1 MKRSRLKIL
10 APFLLAALAGETF
23 ASNYLYMQR
32 IKGIVPVE
40 WTEAAPY
47 FSDWHNIGGVYG
59 CTNWSP
65 DPMTITIGRSFTQA
79 ADDCKQDQQ
88 RTGQN
93 RELEIHSGD
102 LRYIGDP
109 FTENQTIPASAS
121 RAAIGALESWAA
133 IDPAYTEWVNTGAIY
148 GCTNWSP
155 SPETVTVGQA
165 FTQTGDCKQDQ
176 TRSRQDREREA
187 TTGEVRSV
195 GAATSES
202 RTTPADSTRQ
212 AVGTKETW
220 AATTP
225 TYTSWV
231 DSGSVTGCTNWSPA
245 TSTVTA
251 GQAFT
256 QTASDCDQA
265 QVRTRQERQVETTT
279 GAIRNLGAPV
289 TESRTVTAS
298 STRQAVGTKQSW
310 VAIAPT
316 YSAWANSG
324 DVHSCTSWTPST
336 ATVMRGMEFIQ
347 RRTCYQTQVR
357 TIQNRE
363 QEQTTGAIRNTT
375 SSQESRS
382 ISVDESRKNYGT
394 KSGGPR

>member
-10 APFLLAALAGETF
+10 APCLLAALAGETF

-40 WTEAAPY
+40 WTQAAPY
-47 FSDWHNIGGVYG
+47 VSDWHNIGGVYG

-121 RAAIGALESWAA
+121 RAAIGTL
-133 IDPAYTEWVNTGAIY
+133 
-148 GCTNWSP
+148 
-155 SPETVTVGQA
+155 
-165 FTQTGDCKQDQ
+165 
-176 TRSRQDREREA
+176 
-187 TTGEVRSV
+187 
-195 GAATSES
+195 
-202 RTTPADSTRQ
+202 
-212 AVGTKETW
+212 ETW

-231 DSGSVTGCTNWSPA
+231 DSGSVTGCTNWSPE

-298 STRQAVGTKQSW
+298 SSRQAVGTKQFW

-336 ATVMRGMEFIQ
+336 ATVMKGREFIQ
-347 RRTCYQTQVR
+347 SRTCYQTQVR

-363 QEQTTGAIRNTT
+363 QDQTTGAIRNTT
-375 SSQESRS
+375 SSQESRT
-382 ISVDESRKNYGT
+382 ISVDESKKNYGT
-394 KSGGPR
+394 MSTGPR